1 MWLSFDDWL
10 NEVDDGKNYA
20 TIAEAIANDQ

>member
-1 MWLSFDDWL
+1 MWLSLDEWL

-20 TIAEAIANDQ
+20 TITEAIANDQ

>member
-1 MWLSFDDWL
+1 MWLSSDEWL
-10 NEVDDGKNYA
+10 NEVDDGKEYA